1 MTVLC
6 FSTNGKSDKAE
17 NDDDAD
23 EEDELEELEN
33 DRCSLVR
40 EDSESYFSSSV
51 GGAILARPG
60 FSILSSHL
68 LQRQLVAGIGYG
80 QE

>member
-17 NDDDAD
+17 NDDEADDA
-23 EEDELEELEN
+23 DELEELEN
-33 DRCSLVR
+33 DRGSLVR
-40 EDSESYFSSSV
+40 EDSESYFSSSI

-60 FSILSSHL
+60 FCIASSLL
-68 LQRQLVAGIGYG
+68 LQR
-80 QE
+80 